1 MRSRFLQALGIS
13 ILLGGTTALV
23 GSPMLSPA
31 AQAASVRPQVGKP
44 LQAAIALAN
53 SGKGAAAMAK
63 VHEAE
68 SVSGLTGS
76 EQSAISQTKQFI
88 AAKTGAG
95 GSALGCK
102 AKFATDYN
110 AGRYKDVV
118 GADAACLRKGGGLD
132 FSSQVIVAQAYYLM
146 GDYGTAIRLLKGLGN
161 SDQVLSLLMSAASK
175 AGDTQTEG
183 QVAERMVLQ
192 GQSKY
197 WTYMLAA
204 ADATR
209 GLTDHQNLD
218 VYRIRYFTGNMRNA
232 EDYELLTQLALQL
245 KFPNE
250 ALGVAQK
257 GFSVKLLQGERDTRL
272 LNLAQTQAQKDT
284 ANLPNLQK
292 QANASKT
299 GDLLVSYGENLWG
312 RGQYDD
318 AVNAIQSGI
327 KKGGL
332 SKPDD
337 AQLSLGIAQLS
348 AGHKDDALKTFAG
361 VKGTPAAQATAH
373 VWSVYARSGGTAK
386 AAANGASSGS
396 SDQASSGT
404 TKKRHH

>member
-1 MRSRFLQALGIS
+1 MRSKILQAVGVAL
-13 ILLGGTTALV
+13 LLGAAAVSPVSTGTFF
-23 GSPMLSPA
+23 SS
-31 AQAASVRPQVGKP
+31 AQAATVRPAVGKP

-53 SGKGAAAMAK
+53 AGKGTAAMAK

-68 SVSGLTGS
+68 SVGKLTAP
-76 EQSAISQTKQFI
+76 EQAAISQTRNFI

-110 AGRYKDVV
+110 AGRYRDVV
-118 GADAACLRKGGGLD
+118 GADASCLRKGGGFD
-132 FSSQVIVAQAYYLM
+132 FQSQVIVAQAYYLM
-146 GDYGTAIRLLKGLGN
+146 GDYGTAIKLLRGLG
-161 SDQVLSLLMSAASK
+161 SSEQVLSLLMSAAGK

-183 QVAERMVLQ
+183 QVAERLILQ

-204 ADATR
+204 ADAVH
-209 GLTDHQNLD
+209 GLTDHENLD
-218 VYRIRYFTGNMRNA
+218 IYRIRYATGNMRNS
-232 EDYELLTQLALQL
+232 EDYELLTQLALEL
-245 KFPNE
+245 HFPAE
-250 ALGVAQK
+250 AVAVAQK
-257 GFSVKLLQGERDTRL
+257 GFALKILQGDRDMRL

-299 GDLLVSYGENLWG
+299 GDALVSYGENLWG

-318 AVNAIQSGI
+318 AVNAIQAGI

-332 SKPDD
+332 SKPGEG
-337 AQLSLGIAQLS
+337 QLSLGIAQLS
-348 AGHKDDALKTFAG
+348 AGHRDEALKTFGG
-361 VKGTPAAQATAH
+361 VKEDPGSQTVAH
-373 VWSVYARSGGTAK
+373 LWMVYARSGGTA
-386 AAANGASSGS
+386 AVSNGS
-396 SDQASSGT
+396 SSSPQQGNG
-404 TKKRHH
+404 KKRRR

>member
-13 ILLGGTTALV
+13 ILLGGATALIGAPV
-23 GSPMLSPA
+23 FAPA
-31 AQAASVRPQVGKP
+31 AQAATVRPQVGKP
-44 LQAAIALAN
+44 LQAAVSLAN
-53 SGKGAAAMAK
+53 AGKGAAAMAK

-68 SVSGLTGS
+68 SVGGLTGQ
-76 EQSAISQTKQFI
+76 EQSAISQTKSFI

-110 AGRYKDVV
+110 AGRYRDVV
-118 GADAACLRKGGGLD
+118 GTDAACLRKGGGFD

-146 GDYGTAIRLLKGLGN
+146 GDYSTAIRLLKGLGN
-161 SDQVLSLLMSAASK
+161 SDQVLSLLMSAAGK
-175 AGDTQTEG
+175 AGDAATEG

-209 GLTDHQNLD
+209 GLTDHENLD
-218 VYRIRYFTGNMRNA
+218 VYRIRYLTGNMRNA
-232 EDYELLTQLALQL
+232 EDYELMTQLAIQL
-245 KFPNE
+245 KFPTE
-250 ALGVAQK
+250 ALGVAQR
-257 GFSVKLLQGERDTRL
+257 GFSVKLLQGDRDTRL

-292 QANASKT
+292 QANAAKT
-299 GDLLVSYGENLWG
+299 GDLLASYGENLWG

-318 AVNAIQSGI
+318 AVTNIQAGI
-327 KKGGL
+327 KKGAL
-332 SKPDD
+332 SKADD
-337 AQLSLGIAQLS
+337 AQISLGIAQLS
-348 AGHKDDALKTFAG
+348 AGHKDDAMKTFAA
-361 VKGTPAAQATAH
+361 VKGSPAAQATAH
-373 VWSVYARSGGTAK
+373 LWTVYGRSGGTAK
-386 AAANGASSGS
+386 ASANGASSGS
-396 SDQASSGT
+396 SEQASTGT
-404 TKKRHH
+404 SKKRHH